1 MSLPKTVT
9 DTASDNPLF
18 TATYLRQMLQT
29 PNKVPFIPGDYLV
42 KPAGLVLPI
51 PPQKVLKTKP
61 IGELKELKVK
71 KNSVKII
78 R

>member
-1 MSLPKTVT
+1 MPEHTVP
-9 DTASDNPLF
+9 DRATANPLYNAF
-18 TATYLRQMLQT
+18 ALRMMLQT

>member
-1 MSLPKTVT
+1 MPTHTVP
-9 DTASDNPLF
+9 DTASSNPLF
-18 TATYLRQMLQT
+18 TASYLRMMSNSPQ
-29 PNKVPFIPGDYLV
+29 KVPFISGDYLV

-61 IGELKELKVK
+61 VGELKELKVK
-71 KNSVKII
+71 KERVKII